1 MKKIV
6 TICSALALLLGGGFG
21 VYTVLNKPAVAAV
34 DAHGEAAAK
43 TDAKAEGEHGDAAT
57 TEFVAL
63 APLMLPVVDKGGV
76 SQMVRIMVSLEVP
89 DAHTAENV
97 KRLSPRLTDAYIQD
111 MYGVLGRKAAMPD
124 GVIQVNYLKQRLEK
138 ATVAVLGEG
147 VVSGVL
153 LQHVQQNP
161 I

>member
-1 MKKIV
+1 MKKIMA
-6 TICSALALLLGGGFG
+6 IGGALALILGGGFA
-21 VYTVLNKPAVAAV
+21 VYTVMNKPASAAV
-34 DAHGEAAAK
+34 EAHSTEKTEVASADAHEVP
-43 TDAKAEGEHGDAAT
+43 T

-63 APLMLPVVDKGGV
+63 APLMLPVVDRNGV
-76 SQMVRIMVSLEVP
+76 SQMVRIVVSLQVA
-89 DAHTAENV
+89 DLHTAENV
-97 KRLSPRLTDAYIQD
+97 KRMSPRLTDAYIQD

-124 GVIQVNYLKQRLEK
+124 GVIQVGYLKHRLQQ

-147 VVSGVL
+147 VVEDVL